1 MDSGS
6 EPDGVDTSA
15 IQTDQFEDDWIFLET
30 SFTRKE
36 CEIYAISIF
45 YVTLLIKMGIDFITI
60 PLLDLLLN
68 FGANSLIFKTNK
80 TQCNFPLNN
89 F

>member
-6 EPDGVDTSA
+6 EPDGVDTPD
-15 IQTDQFEDDWIFLET
+15 IQINQFQAFGFFLET

-45 YVTLLIKMGIDFITI
+45 M
-60 PLLDLLLN
+60 
-68 FGANSLIFKTNK
+68 
-80 TQCNFPLNN
+80 
-89 F
+89 